1 MQTVDVE
8 KMKPLSKIYFMKQS
22 NLFCFI
28 TLSVAT
34 LTLGL
39 QPRQGLA

>member
-1 MQTVDVE
+1 MQAIDVE
-8 KMKPLSKIYFMKQS
+8 KMKPSSKIYFMKQNS
-22 NLFCFI
+22 LFCFI

-34 LTLGL
+34 LALGL